1 MCRISYEKC
10 VCFVFLVILAV
21 LSCSGFRID
30 NIAMTDISKKNSHTS
45 DSLLRSDEL
54 SERLFSAPSTSH
66 RTRHHRQLR
75 ARGLAPTPHPNEH
88 LAQIPSTEPHQSPT
102 RSTRSS
108 QKRQK
113 KQCPEPDVS
122 WKAYKA
128 DAIVRAKA
136 ESKSSNCRQNC
147 TVQFRVLD
155 WLKNR
160 TSTDDRLLRLNFRS
174 DKTNCEYDNLTN
186 RSQFPVRAKI
196 DQSKEYIL
204 FLNTYGPHNYAAV
217 FVPELPKNKTIK
229 IIKRV
234 ISPHFSPKRMMMD
247 RCNRTLKRLRC
258 KVRGFPFPII
268 YWKRNN
274 VLLQPTQDY
283 RITQKNEGKDRRR
296 STLAIRRHPEADSE
310 WYECVARDVDGNEIS
325 HVFPPIKKPKERNHT
340 GTSTTSTES
349 PNLGRGK
356 IDTAAHPSESPKGIP
371 CKPEMDRVYCRNG
384 GTCFYEEVIKEYSCE
399 CANGYRGRRCEEK
412 SSDQSS
418 VRDENKS

>member
-1 MCRISYEKC
+1 MHLPVPPKILRCQSKALPSGAASPQSVNPSAIHVYFCGYETEKKEPPPSNLC
-10 VCFVFLVILAV
+10 VNIQHAFNLFGVHSEKLD
-21 LSCSGFRID
+21 GFP
-30 NIAMTDISKKNSHTS
+30 A
-45 DSLLRSDEL
+45 
-54 SERLFSAPSTSH
+54 
-66 RTRHHRQLR
+66 
-75 ARGLAPTPHPNEH
+75 
-88 LAQIPSTEPHQSPT
+88 
-102 RSTRSS
+102 RSS
-108 QKRQK
+108 
-113 KQCPEPDVS
+113 
-122 WKAYKA
+122 
-128 DAIVRAKA
+128 DA
-136 ESKSSNCRQNC
+136 
-147 TVQFRVLD
+147 
-155 WLKNR
+155 
-160 TSTDDRLLRLNFRS
+160 
-174 DKTNCEYDNLTN
+174 
-186 RSQFPVRAKI
+186 
-196 DQSKEYIL
+196 
-204 FLNTYGPHNYAAV
+204 FLENEGRREAAV
-217 FVPELPKNKTIK
+217 NQRMTPCKTGG
-229 IIKRV
+229 
-234 ISPHFSPKRMMMD
+234 PKRMMMD

-283 RITQKNEGKDRRR
+283 RITQKKRR

-356 IDTAAHPSESPKGIP
+356 IDTAAHPRIP

-418 VRDENKS
+418 MYRQNPLYTCNVGLYTKYDDC